1 MKSSAINL
9 TVLLVILM
17 SSNYV
22 NAQGALGNPGTG
34 SDQSGIGL
42 VSGYYCDADRIEVSF
57 DGGPLIEAAYGTT
70 RADTIGPCGDD
81 DNGFGLLWNY
91 NLLGP
96 GTHQVNVY
104 ADGSLFGTSSFT
116 VTTLGREFLPGASQE
131 VRVLGFPELESDVI
145 LKWQQ
150 GNQNYVIS
158 DYLQSM
164 DSYNVSGSW
173 QWIENDQVIALVSI
187 LTTQDVEDPS
197 LALVGGSFITTD
209 AEGLAIFGVM
219 TQNQAVIETSSPP
232 GSDLGDIQVGL
243 TFTGPRTGVAE
254 ILDCTSPACD
264 FLPIGYQAQIAKFFP
279 PAQNASLPQSLESSE
294 DSSDETMETIAAEI
308 QGRMTELLYELQE
321 IDEQQELENQP
332 IRQLKK

>member
-1 MKSSAINL
+1 MKASAIKL
-9 TVLLVILM
+9 AVLPVILM
-17 SSNYV
+17 AGNHV
-22 NAQGALGNPGTG
+22 NAQGALGNPGAG

-42 VSGYYCDADRIEVSF
+42 VSGYYCEADRIEVSF

-70 RADTIGPCGDD
+70 RADTIGACGDD

-96 GTHQVNVY
+96 GAHQVSVF

-131 VRVLGFPELESDVI
+131 VRVLGFPELASDII

-158 DYLQSM
+158 NYLQSM

-173 QWIENDQVIALVSI
+173 QWIENNEVTALVSI
-187 LTTQDVEDPS
+187 LSTQSLEDPS
-197 LALVGGSFITTD
+197 VALVGGSFVTTD
-209 AEGLAIFGVM
+209 AEGLAIFGAM
-219 TQNQAVIETSSPP
+219 TQNRAVVETSSPP
-232 GSDLGDIQVGL
+232 GSGLGDILVEL
-243 TFTGPRTGVAE
+243 LFNGPRSGVAT

-264 FLPIGYQAQIAKFFP
+264 LLPIGYQASIQKFFP
-279 PAQNASLPQSLESSE
+279 PAETASLPQSLESSG
-294 DSSDETMETIAAEI
+294 DSSGEAMETAAAEI
-308 QGRMTELLYELQE
+308 QRRMTELLYELEE
-321 IDEQQELENQP
+321 IDEQGELEDQP